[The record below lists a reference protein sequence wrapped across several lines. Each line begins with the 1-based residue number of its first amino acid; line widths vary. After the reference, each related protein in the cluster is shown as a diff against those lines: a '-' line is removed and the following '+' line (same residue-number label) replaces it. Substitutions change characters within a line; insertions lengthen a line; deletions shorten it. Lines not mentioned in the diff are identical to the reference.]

1 MNGKAD
7 ADAAAARREDRGVDP
22 DKLAVEVQQRA
33 AGIAAVNRGV
43 GLNEILQ
50 PFKVQ
55 AAAAKGRDNAGC
67 GGLAKA
73 ERVADGDGEV
83 ADAKFIRVSNGDL
96 RQVVWL
102 NQLQQSDIAL
112 FIAPDQFGI
121 ELTAIVQLDADL
133 LRLIDDVVIGQH
145 IAFRRVDDN
154 AGAEPFKRLRLLLR
168 GVIAKIFF
176 SSSGILS
183 VGEAVPST
191 CTLTTAGRTF
201 SSIGARLGNAPWPG
215 T

>member
-1 MNGKAD
+1 MAICV
-7 ADAAAARREDRGVDP
+7 RW
-22 DKLAVEVQQRA
+22 L
-33 AGIAAVNRGV
+33 
-43 GLNEILQ
+43 
-50 PFKVQ
+50 
-55 AAAAKGRDNAGC
+55 
-67 GGLAKA
+67 
-73 ERVADGDGEV
+73 
-83 ADAKFIRVSNGDL
+83 
-96 RQVVWL
+96 WL

-201 SSIGARLGNAPWPG
+201 SSIGAGLVTRHGRAPESVRMPLPEAG
-215 T
+215 PTTITQC